1 MPCCP
6 CNSITDLLFQ
16 VSIWQFLFFNL
27 FYYWLVLCF
36 DYFILIYIKAIQS
49 QIRYEVEVLVE
60 EATILKFSGWNKGN
74 EKEEHRL
81 WMPSAR
87 LRRCFIV
94 VTRKGNVPQV
104 EGGDRGESWLV
115 FKGGFSNLGN
125 LSKHFDA
132 NTFSKRVF

>member
-1 MPCCP
+1 
-6 CNSITDLLFQ
+6 
-16 VSIWQFLFFNL
+16 
-27 FYYWLVLCF
+27 
-36 DYFILIYIKAIQS
+36 
-49 QIRYEVEVLVE
+49 
-60 EATILKFSGWNKGN
+60 
-74 EKEEHRL
+74 
-81 WMPSAR
+81 MPSAR

-104 EGGDRGESWLV
+104 GGWGGGRGESWLV